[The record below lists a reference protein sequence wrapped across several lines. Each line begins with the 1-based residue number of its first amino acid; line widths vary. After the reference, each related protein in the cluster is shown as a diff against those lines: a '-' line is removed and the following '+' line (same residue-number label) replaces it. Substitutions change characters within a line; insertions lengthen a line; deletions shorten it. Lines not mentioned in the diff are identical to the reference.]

1 MSNSISCIRLVFPF
15 LRPDHGEDGR
25 CEELSL
31 VTPIPLVTVTSST
44 PPPPHLNLHLHL
56 AEAED
61 SSMSTESLSSSLPAV
76 ATIWASPLLSM
87 LQTVV
92 VPFTFCFRPAT
103 IALAAF
109 WLIYRAYHVLHI
121 PLDDLASLLGFD
133 IPLTPIIDLA
143 SVKADGCIV
152 HWSLPEKLR
161 QKQKS
166 KLKWEVHL
174 NGVVVESVATQESAV
189 TITGLQPSSFY
200 VVRVALVNEQ
210 EFGSRS
216 EPIRF
221 RTRAAVSGD
230 CFVVPPDGHETDHDG
245 SAETLPRVRVY
256 RGLRDITPASI
267 EATPMGREHSNSGLG
282 PKRSITGRRPSPA
295 ALGLDGRTDIQVEE
309 GEPPEGLETIQ
320 QLTERLDVL
329 RYETDETE
337 RQARDEEEEESR
349 MKEELAEERDALRA
363 EAAEK
368 EKATRNLKREVNVLE
383 RQNTAAQNERSKH
396 ERLLLQKKQEREK
409 LKQDMVRWER
419 EAEGMQQEAEQIR
432 SSRSEH
438 LQQFERE
445 KVALRSSQAGE
456 ATAMRSLEDEVKETN
471 TSIKKI
477 ERAIKN
483 SSPDHVNGAEEPN
496 LVQQMQQEAEQ
507 ERQWQLHRANLT
519 QQYTA
524 VYQKLEAAKRF
535 YSEQIRYLESVRAQR
550 RRDDDFAAA
559 QQQFSSP
566 PAPADRAIRRGDSQ
580 RSRRAPSGHS
590 TSDSPHIGGGFP
602 MVPTNST
609 QGSFPPGL
617 NTISGPGTTSFPFM
631 APFFNVHNGMTLRTN
646 GLPPVDGEH
655 GLTDEERERFTG
667 GAPMSPGAGAELL
680 PADLFLG
687 DELASAGG
695 RQQLEREQR
704 VMPLPGLGT
713 VPPPPPGLPMPA
725 ATAGGA
731 ERGEYFMSGFNGP
744 ASLHNLHLGSPHETF
759 AMMDADRRSI
769 RSTRSGRAA
778 TGGAGG
784 GGAASAAGSRFSS
797 MFGIKARTKALAG
810 GGGGAGTVA
819 GEEGLALGKA
829 HSHSMPRQDQGL
841 PGLDLSGQRKRNS
854 SISGVFGDL
863 GASHDGA
870 SDVATPGS
878 SQVSRRRAFGM
889 GSIFSRDKDGFGGGW
904 PSSFTALG
912 RRPGSP
918 RPGSTHS
925 NELPRPSMDSSR
937 WGVDTWPSASA
948 AGGAG
953 PGDAPGA
960 RSSPLSLTAGWSVP
974 STQAGGGLSGV
985 GRLWGSRHPSRRPS
999 VQYGNS
1005 SGGPPEDIME
1015 DEGSEDEEDGGDETR
1030 GKPRMAPIGTRP
1042 SGKKAVV
1049 PVEDEEEDDG
1059 DEQQG
1064 TTTPSASS
1072 PSGLIPPRLNPA
1084 AKDFKSFF
1092 GLKSSKDKDKP
1103 RTGSPGAGASSTLT
1117 QDPHH
1122 HHDDSPPDSRKS
1134 RSDARSLTTTESSLT
1149 AESSGEMNGGEL
1161 ARTPSYANS
1170 DATGGGGAALVGSN
1184 SGGGSVGKES
1194 FMQKISR
1201 KSSSS
1206 KFSLPTFKREK
1217 SRLDT
1222 LNVTGMGFVGTP
1234 DTMAEED
1241 GGSGEVLAASVGS
1254 VKEAGRESKEGN
1266 RGSGRGWSQ
1275 VLKLGGG
1282 GSRRGKG
1289 GGETPSLSG
1298 LSLAS
1303 GDREEGGSGDEE

>member
-810 GGGGAGTVA
+810 GGGGAGMVA

-904 PSSFTALG
+904 PSSFTAFG

-1254 VKEAGRESKEGN
+1254 VKEAGRGSKEGN